1 MKEVRPLAGPD
12 LAALEPLVAE
22 SEAEGFRFLRR
33 LRDDWIA
40 GRARTDAAG
49 EWFLGVF
56 DGGAL
61 VAVGGVT
68 PDPYVSDARA
78 GRVRHL
84 YVARAHRRRGA
95 GRRLL
100 AALEGRARGVY
111 DVLRLRTDTAEASR
125 FYESAGFAPVESG
138 SATHARDLRHS

>member
-1 MKEVRPLAGPD
+1 MIVRPLARQD

-22 SEAEGFRFLRR
+22 SEADGFHFLRR
-33 LRDDWIA
+33 FHGDWLA
-40 GRARTDAAG
+40 GRARADAVD

-68 PDPYVSDARA
+68 PDPYAADARV

-84 YVARAHRRRGA
+84 YVARAHRRRGL

-100 AALEGRARGVY
+100 AELEARARGVY
-111 DVLRLRTDTAEASR
+111 DLLRLRTDTPEASR
-125 FYESAGFAPVESG
+125 FYESLGFAPVESG
-138 SATHARDLRHS
+138 SATHLRRLRDS

>member
-1 MKEVRPLAGPD
+1 MTPVRPLADTD

-22 SEAEGFRFLRR
+22 SEADGFRFLRR
-33 LRDDWIA
+33 LRDDWLA
-40 GRARTDAAG
+40 GRARTDAAD

-68 PDPYVSDARA
+68 PDPYAADARV

-84 YVARAHRRRGA
+84 YVARAHRRRGIA
-95 GRRLL
+95 RRLL
-100 AALEGRARGVY
+100 AELEGRARGVY
-111 DVLRLRTDTAEASR
+111 DLLRLRTDTAEASR
-125 FYESAGFAPVESG
+125 FYESAGFTPSASD
-138 SATHARDLRHS
+138 SATHLRRLRGS